1 MTATVEITLQS
12 GSNVRLVPA
21 GSAAA
26 AAPVLDCDRPAGER
40 GKRSPPAGSSEQA
53 EPDTVLLYTNTL
65 RYQSG
70 KDMTA
75 DVTGQI

>member
-1 MTATVEITLQS
+1 MTATVEFTLQS
-12 GSNVRLVPA
+12 GSNVRPVPA

-26 AAPVLDCDRPAGER
+26 AAAPALVDCGRPAGER
-40 GKRSPPAGSSEQA
+40 GKRSPSAGSSEQA

-70 KDMTA
+70 N
-75 DVTGQI
+75 VTLMRT

>member
-1 MTATVEITLQS
+1 MTATVEFMLQS
-12 GSNVRLVPA
+12 CSNVRAVPA

-26 AAPVLDCDRPAGER
+26 APVLVDCGRPAEER
-40 GKRSPPAGSSEQA
+40 GRRSPPADSSEQA

-70 KDMTA
+70 NVSLMRT
-75 DVTGQI
+75 